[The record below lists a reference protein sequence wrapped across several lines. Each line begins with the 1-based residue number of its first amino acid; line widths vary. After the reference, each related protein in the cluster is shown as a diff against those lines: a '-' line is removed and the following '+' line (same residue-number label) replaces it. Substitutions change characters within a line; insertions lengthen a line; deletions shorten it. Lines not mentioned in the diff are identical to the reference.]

1 MREVDSFMN
10 VQGSRKKVMSI
21 LICMCFMLQII
32 FRSFCFD
39 SMALPS
45 NTVIGLIFRDG
56 SGYHIRNVSAFLDI
70 DGTLTLPTPRDL
82 GDTNDESYANWSPVL
97 VENSFDNIKNIIR
110 NGGIL
115 EIEDYDVSNPHRLAT
130 SSIATPSMATTTN
143 SSRED
148 SVIRDGFLPIG
159 NEESQN
165 TNITLY
171 RSNVYFSIGSRVYIE
186 RADRRNVIV
195 DSMQQFVSKNGNRNQ
210 IFFLAVQPP
219 VEETIADEPDIIVS
233 RTVMGSNIQESR
245 MDEANKSTNIEE
257 SRPLETDSRTNVEE
271 SRSVYRSTVERDTIN
286 EIIGETSNHVENIG
300 AGRSNTLNT
309 VVDSNSSGY
318 SSRNNSSDI
327 LEEDDAN
334 IQTQTV
340 ETTQAIE
347 TQTNTRTYIPYGS
360 GNSHNRESV
369 SNVRPRVNINTD
381 TSNNRVN
388 GFINT
393 RTTSVNV
400 EDNNFDASNYSVLVY
415 RNINGKEVL
424 SNAKYSWSLDGES
437 HKANILFDDDG
448 EYRISVVKNGT
459 NSFEEKVNVDST
471 SPYITITGV
480 ENLTANART
489 VSPVV
494 RYSDVNIDLSKSK
507 VTLTSITDGKSRDL
521 IYKAKKQ
528 DDGYILNLD
537 PIYIDDNYIL
547 TIAIYD
553 LAGNVTKEQVN
564 FSVNKNGATF
574 KFKPEELVGKYTNKV
589 FTPSIEVWNTDEIS
603 IVSATIN
610 GTDEPY
616 EFVDG
621 ELKFLK
627 SIDKDGKY
635 IFNLEVIDTAGNKSS
650 MKPVEVI
657 FDATKPVS
665 IILGVEDGKSYEG
678 SVNIILSTE
687 LPGDFIDSVWLD
699 NKLLNKKEYTVSEEG
714 KVILNIAIEG
724 EHSIKVQA
732 KDLAGNLSDIKEVSF
747 DIKVPNKKL
756 LSTGYIPLAVI
767 TLGLALGLGIAFIY
781 KKSKEEE

>member
-1 MREVDSFMN
+1 MN
-10 VQGSRKKVMSI
+10 VQGSRKKVISI

-159 NEESQN
+159 KEESQN
-165 TNITLY
+165 ANITLY

-300 AGRSNTLNT
+300 AERSNTLNT

-381 TSNNRVN
+381 ISNNRLN

-393 RTTSVNV
+393 RSTSVNV

-424 SNAKYSWSLDGES
+424 LNAKYSWSLDGES

-547 TIAIYD
+547 TVAIYD

-699 NKLLNKKEYTVSEEG
+699 NKLLNKKEYTVSEDG

>member
-1 MREVDSFMN
+1 MN
-10 VQGSRKKVMSI
+10 VQGSRKKVISI

-159 NEESQN
+159 KEESQN
-165 TNITLY
+165 ANITLY

-381 TSNNRVN
+381 ISNNRLN

-393 RTTSVNV
+393 RSTSVNV

-756 LSTGYIPLAVI
+756 LSKGYIPLAVI

>member
-1 MREVDSFMN
+1 
-10 VQGSRKKVMSI
+10 MSI
-21 LICMCFMLQII
+21 LICMCFILQII

-82 GDTNDESYANWSPVL
+82 GDTNDESYFNWSPVL

-110 NGGIL
+110 NGGNI
-115 EIEDYDVSNPHRLAT
+115 EIEDYDISNPPRLAT
-130 SSIATPSMATTTN
+130 SSVATPSTATATN
-143 SSRED
+143 SSRD
-148 SVIRDGFLPIG
+148 DLVIRDGFSPIG

-171 RSNVYFSIGSRVYIE
+171 RSNVYFSIGSRVHIE
-186 RADRRNVIV
+186 IADRRNAIV

-219 VEETIADEPDIIVS
+219 VEETIVDEPDIVTS
-233 RTVMGSNIQESR
+233 RTDMGSNIQATIDESR
-245 MDEANKSTNIEE
+245 PDESNNSTNVDESIPVNTDNMTNIEE
-257 SRPLETDSRTNVEE
+257 SR
-271 SRSVYRSTVERDTIN
+271 SVPINTVERESIN
-286 EIIGETSNHVENIG
+286 AVTPESSNHVDDMDI
-300 AGRSNTLNT
+300 GRSNTLNT
-309 VVDSNSSGY
+309 VGDSNSSG
-318 SSRNNSSDI
+318 SVGRNNLSNRP
-327 LEEDDAN
+327 EENNPN

-340 ETTQAIE
+340 ETTQVATQAIE
-347 TQTNTRTYIPYGS
+347 PQTNTRTYVPYGS
-360 GNSHNRESV
+360 ANGHSSEST
-369 SNVRPRVNINTD
+369 SSVRTRVNINTD
-381 TSNNRVN
+381 SSSNRSN

-393 RTTSVNV
+393 RSTSVNV
-400 EDNNFDASNYSVLVY
+400 EDNNFDANNYSVLVY
-415 RNINGKEVL
+415 RNVDGKEVL
-424 SNAKYSWSLDGES
+424 SNSKYSWSLDGGNY
-437 HKANILFDDDG
+437 KANILFDDDG
-448 EYRISVVKNGT
+448 EYRISVVKNGK

-494 RYSDVNIDLSKSK
+494 RYSDINIDLSKSK
-507 VTLTSITDGKSRDL
+507 ITLTSITDGKSKDL

-547 TIAIYD
+547 TVTIYD

-610 GTDEPY
+610 GTDETY

-657 FDATKPVS
+657 FDGTKPVS
-665 IILGVEDGKSYEG
+665 LILGVEDGKSYEG

-699 NKLLNKKEYTVSEEG
+699 NKLLNKKAYTVNKDGKVTLNVSIEG
-714 KVILNIAIEG
+714 K
-724 EHSIKVQA
+724 HSIKVQA

-781 KKSKEEE
+781 KKRKDEE